1 MQEMEARQK
10 LEKQLAKAGLHVLM
24 AVFNGW
30 SCEVTVLDH
39 DEVPTLYP
47 VLYLSLFSHWSIHC
61 LGNLLVLCLDGEGFS
76 ELDSCWIPRPR
87 NWVNLG
93 WVVSCCTR
101 LVIWHNWWE
110 NPPTF
115 SWENPPN
122 YDDDFPISYVKLPE
136 GSHLC
141 FIALWEGIQS
151 KATKECR
158 VSIGLV
164 MYFWSWIC
172 FFIWGCMEGAVFWIF
187 VMVWLW
193 LMVPTKNFTCT
204 GLSRWTFSVAFLIT
218 FIW

>member
-1 MQEMEARQK
+1 MFFK
-10 LEKQLAKAGLHVLM
+10 
-24 AVFNGW
+24 
-30 SCEVTVLDH
+30 
-39 DEVPTLYP
+39 
-47 VLYLSLFSHWSIHC
+47 FSHWSIHC
-61 LGNLLVLCLDGEGFS
+61 LGNLLVLCFGEGFS
-76 ELDSCWIPRPR
+76 ELDSKDWPR

-136 GSHLC
+136 GCHLWC
-141 FIALWEGIQS
+141 VIALWEGIQN

-164 MYFWSWIC
+164 MDFWGQICLNCCLRLHGGGSLFKFLLWFDYGSWSPRRILHVLYVLDC
-172 FFIWGCMEGAVFWIF
+172 PAEHFQW
-187 VMVWLW
+187 
-193 LMVPTKNFTCT
+193 
-204 GLSRWTFSVAFLIT
+204 RFSSHSYGSLFALCLLVDFYC
-218 FIW
+218 